1 MSRNLSAIKK
11 KQISLRNNL
20 LNKIYRSSIRT
31 LVKKCL
37 TAIKDDNKQ
46 SAHYLSA
53 AYSKIDKAT
62 KKRILH
68 KNEGARKK
76 AALNKVS
83 KQRARFIL

>member
-1 MSRNLSAIKK
+1 MSRNLSAVKK

-20 LNKIYRSSIRT
+20 LNKIYKSSIRT

-37 TAIKDDNKQ
+37 TAIKNNDKQ
-46 SAHYLSA
+46 AVHYLSA

-76 AALNKVS
+76 SALNRIV
-83 KQRARFIL
+83 KQRARYVL

>member
-1 MSRNLSAIKK
+1 MSRNLSAVKK

-31 LVKKCL
+31 LVKRCL

-53 AYSKIDKAT
+53 VYSKIDKAI

-68 KNEGARKK
+68 RNEGARKK
-76 AALNKVS
+76 SALNRIL
-83 KQRARFIL
+83 KQKTQSTL

>member
-1 MSRNLSAIKK
+1 MSRNLSAVKK
-11 KQISLRNNL
+11 KQISLRNKL

-46 SAHYLSA
+46 SVHYLSA
-53 AYSKIDKAT
+53 AYSKIDKAI
-62 KKRILH
+62 KKRVVH

-76 AALNKVS
+76 AALNRVL
-83 KQRARFIL
+83 KQRARCTL

>member
-1 MSRNLSAIKK
+1 MSRNLSAVKK

-31 LVKKCL
+31 LVKRCL

-53 AYSKIDKAT
+53 VYSKIDKAI
-62 KKRILH
+62 KKEFYIEMKVRV
-68 KNEGARKK
+68 KNQLLTE
-76 AALNKVS
+76 
-83 KQRARFIL
+83 F